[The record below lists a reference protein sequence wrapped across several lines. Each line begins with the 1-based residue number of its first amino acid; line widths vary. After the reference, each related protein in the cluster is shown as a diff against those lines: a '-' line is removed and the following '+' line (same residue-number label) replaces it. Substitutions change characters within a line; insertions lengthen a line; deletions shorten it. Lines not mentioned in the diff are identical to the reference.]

1 MTSRNG
7 YFPGKKKATGSAI
20 ITPRTAQETQIA
32 AMPRQSRAARQALA
46 KTPPLRVGGDGLV
59 EGADRIMR
67 TPAEHQ
73 AAGVAYPNGPTR
85 KGTMQITDEEADPTN
100 DEAGDMV
107 DDFED
112 DALPTHCSRVV
123 LRRLVDAITAS
134 IEASGIEPDPALAA
148 ALDVAISELE
158 WTA

>member
-7 YFPGKKKATGSAI
+7 YFPGKTKAKRSAI

-67 TPAEHQ
+67 TPTEHQ
-73 AAGVAYPNGPTR
+73 AAGVAFKVARIYLR
-85 KGTMQITDEEADPTN
+85 VSTDEQDLTRQA
-100 DEAGDMV
+100 
-107 DDFED
+107 
-112 DALPTHCSRVV
+112 
-123 LRRLVDAITAS
+123 AIVGS
-134 IEASGIEPDPALAA
+134 PRFQCNK
-148 ALDVAISELE
+148 
-158 WTA
+158 

>member
-7 YFPGKKKATGSAI
+7 YFPGKTKPKRSAI

-67 TPAEHQ
+67 TPSEHQ
-73 AAGVAYPNGPTR
+73 AAGVAFKVARIYLR
-85 KGTMQITDEEADPTN
+85 VSTDEQDLTRQAAIVESTRA
-100 DEAGDMV
+100 AGFYV
-107 DDFED
+107 GSPQKTENK
-112 DALPTHCSRVV
+112 AR
-123 LRRLVDAITAS
+123 
-134 IEASGIEPDPALAA
+134 
-148 ALDVAISELE
+148 
-158 WTA
+158 

>member
-7 YFPGKKKATGSAI
+7 YFPGKTKAKRSAI

-67 TPAEHQ
+67 TPTEHQ
-73 AAGVAYPNGPTR
+73 CRFQKATAPVHWVGRTECIGLLTR
-85 KGTMQITDEEADPTN
+85 PVQ
-100 DEAGDMV
+100 
-107 DDFED
+107 
-112 DALPTHCSRVV
+112 
-123 LRRLVDAITAS
+123 
-134 IEASGIEPDPALAA
+134 
-148 ALDVAISELE
+148 
-158 WTA
+158 